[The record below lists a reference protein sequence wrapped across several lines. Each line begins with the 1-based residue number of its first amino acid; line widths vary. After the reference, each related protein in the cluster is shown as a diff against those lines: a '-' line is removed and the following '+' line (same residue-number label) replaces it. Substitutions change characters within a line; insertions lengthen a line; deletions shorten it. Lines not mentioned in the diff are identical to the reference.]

1 MKFEFAFEKLL
12 AHKRSLEDLAR
23 RGYLEAEAL
32 VVAAKKELDGFYG
45 HVEDS
50 RLRSARL
57 ESRGG
62 PMASALAQIDEFIRG
77 QKIRIERQKLRLRDL
92 MAEAERRQEILIEA
106 AKERKTLEKLRER
119 RLSEFR
125 LRRKKN
131 EMKAVDELVVT
142 RFKRDDERSEGA

>member
-23 RGYLEAEAL
+23 RGYLEAESF

-45 HVEDS
+45 QIEDS
-50 RLRSARL
+50 RQRVARL
-57 ESRGG
+57 ESEGG

-92 MAEAERRQEILIEA
+92 MAEAERHHEILIEA

-125 LRRKKN
+125 LRRKKR

-142 RFKRDDERSEGA
+142 RFKRDDERGEGL